1 MKKCSDCI
9 HYEICKGYK
18 GEACDHFLDSTK
30 LIKLPFGTGD
40 VYYELRDHLEES
52 QISIIEFHVDKV
64 RILKNAY
71 DEVIAIFYEDE
82 KNGLIESALHSEGR
96 RFRSRAEAEIEAKEF
111 LRSRGFVN
119 E

>member
-1 MKKCSDCI
+1 MQKIDGLIFVKERKIPYQNYKRLGDCQR
-9 HYEICKGYK
+9 
-18 GEACDHFLDSTK
+18 S
-30 LIKLPFGTGD
+30 
-40 VYYELRDHLEES
+40 LRANTPQGPRVALAHSE
-52 QISIIEFHVDKV
+52 
-64 RILKNAY
+64 ILKNAY